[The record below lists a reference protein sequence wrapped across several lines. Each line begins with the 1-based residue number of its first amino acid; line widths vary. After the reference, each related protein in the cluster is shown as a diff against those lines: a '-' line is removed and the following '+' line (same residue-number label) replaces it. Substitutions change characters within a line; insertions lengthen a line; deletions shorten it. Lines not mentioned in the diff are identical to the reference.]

1 MTTSIPAP
9 SKVENEADTHRRPLG
24 IKSVACIVAICLFT
38 FEFQNGIIQKSSIFV
53 LDDNNNQSTNPVSSG
68 DNAGSTSHHAR
79 TRSSNF
85 STSLN
90 LNKTHALSPNN
101 STHPK
106 PTDRDTN
113 TTTSK
118 AIATSTPNKSKR
130 PHLWLDAITYA
141 EGIAGWKT
149 SLLELLYFAQKVNG
163 GGVGGATLVEPCMTS
178 GRLRSCGRYETRRVP
193 VSEIFDLDEYM
204 THPSDG
210 NGGKYPVMASYDD
223 YQSIVGNTTVAKTN
237 VCMLHSKSLSY
248 DKRCTNDTS
257 WIMTMKQ
264 NNLQRMMDNSNQQ
277 HFILHMEDYWRG
289 SVYELGWQLG
299 MYIPNDKQERFV
311 KGMEIPHKGV
321 FEGKTI
327 PFHRK
332 HVQLVD
338 DLLQRANITNDNFSA
353 VHWRADKKGMD
364 FMRCARAVN
373 EVKHIM
379 LRKMMTNNATRKD
392 EESSQHKF
400 VLMSSLNENE
410 GMMWSG
416 SRNSIANGT
425 TTPQQALHYLLHDH
439 DNEFIKIDGLLET
452 QAKKVV
458 HNNLGMLAIYDL
470 IIATK
475 ANNFATCARDGKTGC
490 NGVTRRLCDA
500 CKHVGKFGCL
510 ATLLR
515 REDGDRRGSSYE
527 CWPTSE

>member
-9 SKVENEADTHRRPLG
+9 SKAENEADTHRRPHRTPLG

-38 FEFQNGIIQKSSIFV
+38 FMFQNSLIQKSSIFV

-68 DNAGSTSHHAR
+68 DNAESTSHHAR

-101 STHPK
+101 NTHPK

-163 GGVGGATLVEPCMTS
+163 GVGGATLVEPCMTS
-178 GRLRSCGRYETRRVP
+178 GRLRSCGRYETRGVP

-210 NGGKYPVMASYDD
+210 NGGKYPVMVSYDD

-248 DKRCTNDTS
+248 DKRCTNYTS

-327 PFHRK
+327 PFHRM
-332 HVQLVD
+332 HVQFVD

-353 VHWRADKKGMD
+353 VHWRAEKKGMD

-379 LRKMMTNNATRKD
+379 LREMMTSNATRKD

-400 VLMSSLNENE
+400 VLMSSLN
-410 GMMWSG
+410 
-416 SRNSIANGT
+416 
-425 TTPQQALHYLLHDH
+425 
-439 DNEFIKIDGLLET
+439 
-452 QAKKVV
+452 
-458 HNNLGMLAIYDL
+458 
-470 IIATK
+470 
-475 ANNFATCARDGKTGC
+475 
-490 NGVTRRLCDA
+490 
-500 CKHVGKFGCL
+500 
-510 ATLLR
+510 
-515 REDGDRRGSSYE
+515 
-527 CWPTSE
+527 